1 MQKHLK
7 IDKIHPLPH
16 CRARTEKIKY
26 IIIHCSRS
34 SPEKQ
39 IEHLE
44 SIGLS
49 AHYIIGKDGSL
60 TKAVDPE
67 LVAYHAGDSKWYDSS
82 SKSLNGTS
90 IGIEIESPRMGQTQ
104 KSYSV
109 QSIET
114 LCNLLE
120 YLRYTYKIRKENI
133 LGHSDIAPARK
144 PDPGAKFP
152 WKKLYQNDLIF
163 WYHDHSLARST
174 DEVTLLQA
182 IGYDTKV
189 LEAARYAFCR
199 RYLPEEVIV
208 DKDIQHLVDNPYPPD
223 FYPKDKDKYL
233 IRLRAV
239 CKAINQERQRHY
251 WYLER

>member
-1 MQKHLK
+1 MLKHPK
-7 IDKIHPLPH
+7 IDTEHILPDS
-16 CRARTEKIKY
+16 RARTEKIQY
-26 IIIHCSRS
+26 IIIHCSKS

-39 IEHLE
+39 IEHMQN
-44 SIGLS
+44 SGLS
-49 AHYIIGKDGSL
+49 THYIISKKGALIKTLDL
-60 TKAVDPE
+60 E
-67 LVAYHAGDSKWYDSS
+67 RVAYHAGQSSWNGSKEF
-82 SKSLNGTS
+82 SLNGTS

-114 LCNLLE
+114 LCKLLD

-174 DEVTLLQA
+174 NEVTLLQA
-182 IGYDTKV
+182 IGYDTRV

-239 CKAINQERQRHY
+239 CKAISQERRRRY